1 MSTERRLVG
10 LTYLITVTCYGTRL
24 HGDETGSV
32 DREHNLPGNRYLDPN
47 PLRQG
52 FEKRRMDQ
60 AAYALDTQRREIVLG
75 AVQEVCCHRNWHL
88 LAAHVRTNHVH
99 AVVEAV
105 EKPEKILNTFKSYG
119 SRALNQAGLDKAKR
133 RWTRH
138 GSTRYL
144 WKPKEIVAAIEYV
157 VRGQGAAMAVYDEST
172 SRAATV
178 RER

>member
-1 MSTERRLVG
+1 MSPERRPVA
-10 LTYLITVTCYGTRL
+10 LTYLITFTCYGTRL

-32 DREHNLPGNRYLDPN
+32 DRGHNLPGNRCLEPN
-47 PLRQG
+47 PLRQR
-52 FEKRRMDQ
+52 FEQRRMDQ
-60 AAYALDTQRREIVLG
+60 AAYALDAKRREIVL
-75 AVQEVCCHRNWHL
+75 AAIQEVCRRRNWHL
-88 LAAHVRTNHVH
+88 LTAHVRTNHVH

-105 EKPEKILNTFKSYG
+105 EKPEKILNTFKSYA
-119 SRALNQAGLDKAKR
+119 SRALNHAGLDESRR

-144 WKPKEIVAAIEYV
+144 WKPKEVVAAIDYV
-157 VRGQGAAMAVYDEST
+157 VRGQGATMAVYDKST